1 MRQVGLMLNLRKPQ
15 AVEVGRDLYQWLRKR
30 QIEVL
35 MPIANARAI
44 HCSAGTS
51 EAKVVSQAEVLIILG
66 GDGTLLNGAR
76 SAAPFGTPVLGINL
90 GGLGF
95 LTELEPSDLYHGLEL
110 LLAGQYTIDER
121 MMLKATVIRQDVE
134 IEHVYALNDA
144 VIAKGAF
151 SRMIRLETQ
160 VRGSSIATYP
170 ADGLIIA
177 TPTGSTAYSLSAGGP
192 VVSPEMRAIIITP
205 ICPHTLYSRPLIVS
219 SSEKIVVLLRSEAAE
234 VMLTVDGQRG
244 IKLEASD
251 KIIVEEAEFRAKLV
265 RIKGRGFF
273 EVLQQ
278 KLQDNHGVMPWPEE

>member
-1 MRQVGLMLNLRKPQ
+1 
-15 AVEVGRDLYQWLRKR
+15 
-30 QIEVL
+30 
-35 MPIANARAI
+35 MPTANARAI
-44 HCSAGTS
+44 QCSSAGTS
-51 EAKVVSQAEVLIILG
+51 ESEVVSQADVLLILG

-76 SAAPFGTPVLGINL
+76 SAAPLGTPVLGINL

-95 LTELEPSDLYHGLEL
+95 LTELEPSDVYSGLER
-110 LLAGQYTIDER
+110 LLAGQYRIDER
-121 MMLKATVIRQDVE
+121 MMLKATVIRNNAE
-134 IEHVYALNDA
+134 TESVYALNDV
-144 VIAKGAF
+144 VISKGAF

-160 VRGSSIATYP
+160 VRGASVATYP

-192 VVSPEMRAIIITP
+192 VVSPEIRAIIITP

-219 SSEKIVVLLRSEAAE
+219 ASEKIAVFLRSKGAE
-234 VMLTVDGQRG
+234 VMLTIDGQRG
-244 IKLEASD
+244 LKLDNSD
-251 KIIVEEAEFRAKLV
+251 KVVIEAAEFGAKLV